1 MGSMNILWILCIK
14 QLDERIDYL
23 LEETHR
29 LTSPI
34 ISHRLSPGSA
44 KIHQAS
50 FGQTLSF
57 QQINQLQTQWR
68 WLQAYR
74 NLHDSCSSK
83 KISWIKP
90 GHGKKKLL
98 TISKAT
104 TQFNTMAEGKKK
116 NTTQPFFG
124 SGKKKKQKHTQ
135 SFRFHLQSSKKTR
148 SFHPP
153 RSESGPND
161 FKFKKRNGGINSQ
174 RLRLRTTSPSNNRPG
189 MAGWMAHGN
198 GRSARHGWYLP
209 PLVPNGHLDRNSL
222 KGKHWS
228 LEPFDIVPGGVFW
241 GFRPTNPGFKLNM
254 DDIISVYIINLFTVL

>member
-23 LEETHR
+23 LEETHH

-74 NLHDSCSSK
+74 NLDDFCSSK

-90 GHGKKKLL
+90 GHKKK
-98 TISKAT
+98 TTDQKKVT
-104 TQFNTMAEGKKK
+104 TQFNTMAEGKKQK
-116 NTTQPFFG
+116 QPSPFLFP
-124 SGKKKKQKHTQ
+124 GKKKHTHTQ
-135 SFRFHLQSSKKTR
+135 
-148 SFHPP
+148 
-153 RSESGPND
+153 
-161 FKFKKRNGGINSQ
+161 
-174 RLRLRTTSPSNNRPG
+174 
-189 MAGWMAHGN
+189 
-198 GRSARHGWYLP
+198 LP
-209 PLVPNGHLDRNSL
+209 PPIKPGPLPPKYLSQPQRFQVQEEKWRYQLTTPSTSNHLTIQQST
-222 KGKHWS
+222 WQ
-228 LEPFDIVPGGVFW
+228 W
-241 GFRPTNPGFKLNM
+241 QW
-254 DDIISVYIINLFTVL
+254 